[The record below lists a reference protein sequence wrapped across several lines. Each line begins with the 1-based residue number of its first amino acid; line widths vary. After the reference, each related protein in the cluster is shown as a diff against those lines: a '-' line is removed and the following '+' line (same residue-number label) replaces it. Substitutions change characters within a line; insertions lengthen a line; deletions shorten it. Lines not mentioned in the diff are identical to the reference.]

1 MPSICAGSVS
11 QGKHRSARPEIKTFL
26 SGEPLVPL
34 SAQDATG
41 SRMSSEAAP
50 STLLEAGVEA
60 RIVASGR
67 AAAERNPLVTV
78 NTASRGPHAECSG
91 SVGASLS
98 GSLS

>member
-26 SGEPLVPL
+26 SGEPLVSL

-41 SRMSSEAAP
+41 SRMSSEAP
-50 STLLEAGVEA
+50 STPLEAGVEA